1 MVLALGFLCAT
12 ASGWSVVANAQT
24 PSTNDV
30 SEAGLTASLPDPSV
44 AALKPAEEQAFQRK
58 QKRRLA
64 VGWTLMGAGTA
75 LAISTVWVSRIGDDP
90 SMALKRSLA
99 VVVPG
104 VAMVVA
110 GGGVLI
116 KRRVDKKERDRPTQ
130 LRVTLTSILV
140 VRRF

>member
-1 MVLALGFLCAT
+1 
-12 ASGWSVVANAQT
+12 
-24 PSTNDV
+24 
-30 SEAGLTASLPDPSV
+30 
-44 AALKPAEEQAFQRK
+44 
-58 QKRRLA
+58 
-64 VGWTLMGAGTA
+64 
-75 LAISTVWVSRIGDDP
+75 
-90 SMALKRSLA
+90 MALKRSLA